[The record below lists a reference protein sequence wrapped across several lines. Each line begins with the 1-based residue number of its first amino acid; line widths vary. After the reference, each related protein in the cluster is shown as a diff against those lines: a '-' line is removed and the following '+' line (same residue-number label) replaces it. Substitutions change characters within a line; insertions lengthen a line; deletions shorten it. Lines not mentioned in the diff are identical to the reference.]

1 MRKRKRVGDISDI
14 CDGFPDIDNGFSE
27 YFADAAIN
35 AAIDDEISLT
45 DYVQVLHPRR
55 NGGSEPGVVADDLF
69 STPTGPRGTVRLPVL
84 TPASPSGPQ
93 RTSPTTPED
102 ARSIKKFLDK
112 MPRGHNMVPRCATC
126 LPLSR
131 MPRPRRRCVTCAFA
145 PAMNIW
151 LCSGSWLH
159 TAYVCRKLPST
170 ATRHRRR
177 SKEPCVDLTVNGR
190 PSLPA
195 AWGSVERR
203 FR

>member
-1 MRKRKRVGDISDI
+1 MKRKRKRVGDISDI
-14 CDGFPDIDNGFSE
+14 GDEFPDICNELFFD
-27 YFADAAIN
+27 ADRDD
-35 AAIDDEISLT
+35 AIDLT
-45 DYVQVLHPRR
+45 DFVQGLRR
-55 NGGSEPGVVADDLF
+55 AGGSEPGVKGVFSDDLY
-69 STPTGPRGTVRLPVL
+69 STPTGPRGTVRL

-93 RTSPTTPED
+93 RTSPPTPSED

-112 MPRGHNMVPRCATC
+112 MPRGFYGVTRCATC

-145 PAMNIW
+145 PAMNMS
-151 LCSGSWLH
+151 LNSGSWHH
-159 TAYVCRKLPST
+159 TVYVCRKLPST
-170 ATRHRRR
+170 ATRHRGRR
-177 SKEPCVDLTVNGR
+177 EEPCVVLTVNGR